1 MKTTVCGDLQIGVP
15 SACTCCDR
23 GCSTELL
30 EGSSQTQRPGRM
42 SSMKLGLLGY
52 SSITRPPEKNHT
64 QTLMPKPT
72 SAKAPATSAGHIT
85 HGKAV

>member
-1 MKTTVCGDLQIGVP
+1 MKITVCGDLQIGAP
-15 SACTCCDR
+15 SACAWSDP
-23 GCSTELL
+23 GCSNELL

-42 SSMKLGLLGY
+42 SSMKCDLLGY
-52 SSITRPPEKNHT
+52 SSVTRPPEKNHT